1 MVALSVRF
9 KPEEAVVSWIRFRVR
24 VDREV
29 EDIEARVLGS
39 EQLCRVEA
47 DTVDG
52 TAGSIRPKVRLQSQ
66 HWTQLTSLYNVP

>member
-1 MVALSVRF
+1 M
-9 KPEEAVVSWIRFRVR
+9 R

-66 HWTQLTSLYNVP
+66 HLTQLTSLYNVP

>member
-1 MVALSVRF
+1 MSVRF
-9 KPEEAVVSWIRFRVR
+9 KPEEAIISWIRFRVR

-39 EQLCRVEA
+39 EQLCWVEA

-52 TAGSIRPKVRLQSQ
+52 TAGSIRPKVCLQSQ
-66 HWTQLTSLYNVP
+66 H